1 MAIRDK
7 KSFLLGVQ
15 VGRRLKAW
23 DAAREREQE
32 QTEESDEQEE
42 EPDGR

>member
-1 MAIRDK
+1 MTIRDTE
-7 KSFLLGVQ
+7 SFLLGVQ

-32 QTEESDEQEE
+32 QTESEEQEDESD
-42 EPDGR
+42 G

>member
-1 MAIRDK
+1 MAIFDAN
-7 KSFLLGVQ
+7 SFLAGIQ

-32 QTEESDEQEE
+32 QTEESDEQED
-42 EPDGR
+42 EPSG